1 MNWADVTDWLRQD
14 GWKILLILGI
24 SVVIYFILRR
34 LIPIILRRIV
44 TFQMRNKDKEEIE
57 QRIHTLSTVIVGTC
71 VVIISIVAIF
81 TILAQLGI
89 DITAALVGVS
99 VVGVAVGFGAQ
110 SLIKDLISGVFI
122 LMENHY
128 GVGDVVKIAGVI
140 GVVEQMNLRRTVLRD
155 LDGIVHSVP
164 NGEITVASNYT
175 MDWSRVNL
183 NISVGYG
190 EDLDRVIEVINR
202 VCNEVAEEPYWKSL
216 MLTPPQVLRVDSLGD
231 SGIDIKILGDT
242 KPIKQWEIMGELR
255 RRIKRVFDEE
265 GIEIPWPHTKV
276 YFGGPLEQLIA
287 KEIERPPKREK
298 ISEKHEH
305 EVEIRQNKETLPP
318 PPDEG

>member
-1 MNWADVTDWLRQD
+1 MNWSDITDWLSQH
-14 GWKILLILGI
+14 GWKILLILAL
-24 SVVIYFILRR
+24 SVAVYFIFRLLIPRILRR
-34 LIPIILRRIV
+34 VV

-57 QRIHTLSTVIVGTC
+57 QRIHTLSSVIVGTC
-71 VVIISIVAIF
+71 VIVILIVAIF
-81 TILAQLGI
+81 TILAQVGI

-99 VVGVAVGFGAQ
+99 VIGVAVGFGAQ
-110 SLIKDLISGVFI
+110 SLIKDLISGLFI
-122 LMENHY
+122 LLENHY

-164 NGEITVASNYT
+164 NGEIAVASNYT

-202 VCNEVAEEPYWKSL
+202 VCNEMAKESYWGSL

-255 RRIKRVFDEE
+255 KRIKRVFDEE

-276 YFGGPLEQLIA
+276 YFGGPLEQLRA
-287 KEIERPPKREK
+287 KETEKPPKREK
-298 ISEKHEH
+298 IAEKH
-305 EVEIRQNKETLPP
+305 EVEIRQSEGVLPP